1 MKHYTRSEDVLD
13 FYGHLFCAFAVV
25 GIVLLVAG
33 LVRADSVLCG
43 SSVFFGLN
51 VFPCG
56 EELPTTTTTT
66 ATTYTTTTT
75 HKTALPPSVLAAR
88 QSKIRNMSYDYT
100 EPPTEEYTD
109 PLTDFFGWFG
119 RIFE

>member
-1 MKHYTRSEDVLD
+1 MKHYIRSEDVLD
-13 FYGHLFCAFAVV
+13 FYGYLFCAFAVV
-25 GIVLLVAG
+25 GIVLLVASF
-33 LVRADSVLCG
+33 VRADSVLCG

-56 EELPTTTTTT
+56 EETPTTTTT

-100 EPPTEEYTD
+100 EPPQVEYTD
-109 PLTDFFGWFG
+109 PLSDFLGWFG
-119 RIFE
+119 RIFG